1 MADTYQLFVLDINGI
16 PEAFNWLTTNQIA
29 FTEVKP
35 AEFVTSAKYIST
47 TCGYL
52 CSERTKRSVNAHLG
66 LYERILN
73 GKPQQ
78 VADPAFVVLEDLVT
92 PRPDFAKTLQPIC
105 DAMKANSID
114 IVYLTTD
121 YFSRVNQPPIA
132 MAAAPA
138 YKLYR
143 AGSALSL
150 AGYVITL
157 AGMKKVR
164 DHFLANPVTTSLNV
178 DLDVNAARAH
188 IARAVLD
195 PALVSIDRV
204 APDIENKGSFLSRWL
219 EKHYPRTYSMLHT
232 PVLSL
237 FGKIDVNIL
246 SAVVLIVAVL
256 FIMFGVTS
264 PFGWFLLGLL
274 VADAF

>member
-16 PEAFNWLTTNQIA
+16 SEAFNWLTKNEIA

-35 AEFVTSAKYIST
+35 TEFVTSAKYIST
-47 TCGYL
+47 TCSYL

-66 LYERILN
+66 LYERILSA
-73 GKPQQ
+73 KTPQ
-78 VADPAFVVLEDLVT
+78 VADPAYVVLEDLVT
-92 PRPDFAKTLQPIC
+92 PKSDFATTLQPIC

-121 YFSRVNQPPIA
+121 YFSRLNQPPIA
-132 MAAAPA
+132 LAAVPA

-143 AGSALSL
+143 ASSALSL

-157 AGMKKVR
+157 AGVKKMR
-164 DHFLANPVTTSLNV
+164 DYFLANPVTTSLNV

-188 IARAVLD
+188 LSRAVLD
-195 PALVSIDRV
+195 PSLVTIERV
-204 APDIENKGSFLSRWL
+204 APDIENNGSFLSRWL
-219 EKHYPRTYSMLHT
+219 EKYYPRTYNMLHT
-232 PVLSL
+232 PILSL
-237 FGKIDVNIL
+237 FGKIDINIL